1 MSHLGVVEDTLF
13 VPMLGRIYA
22 SEHCPQII
30 TLNTWKGGISR
41 MKQRKTVEDY
51 LKAVYLLQKQNGS
64 VRGADIAA
72 ELHVSRPTV
81 SVSLKELEKE
91 GYLFLDGAREVHLTD
106 KGQTVAR
113 ETYER
118 HQTFQ
123 SLLEDLGV
131 DGKTAAED
139 ACQMEHAVSPKSYEA
154 LRRWTNRK
162 KASGCE

>member
-1 MSHLGVVEDTLF
+1 
-13 VPMLGRIYA
+13 
-22 SEHCPQII
+22 
-30 TLNTWKGGISR
+30 

-51 LKAVYLLQKQNGS
+51 LKAVYLLKKQNSS

-91 GYLFLDGAREVHLTD
+91 GYLFLDDIREVHLTD

-123 SLLEDLGV
+123 SLLEIWAWM
-131 DGKTAAED
+131 GK
-139 ACQMEHAVSPKSYEA
+139 
-154 LRRWTNRK
+154 LRRRMPAKWNMP
-162 KASGCE
+162 

>member
-1 MSHLGVVEDTLF
+1 MERRHKPYET
-13 VPMLGRIYA
+13 
-22 SEHCPQII
+22 
-30 TLNTWKGGISR
+30 K
-41 MKQRKTVEDY
+41 KTVEDY
-51 LKAVYLLQKQNGS
+51 LKAVYLLQKAKRLRTWCGYCS
-64 VRGADIAA
+64 RASCVASHSFRFA
-72 ELHVSRPTV
+72 ERVG
-81 SVSLKELEKE
+81 KE

>member
-1 MSHLGVVEDTLF
+1 
-13 VPMLGRIYA
+13 
-22 SEHCPQII
+22 
-30 TLNTWKGGISR
+30 

-51 LKAVYLLQKQNGS
+51 LKAAYLLQKQNGS

-91 GYLFLDGAREVHLTD
+91 GYLFLDDIREVHLTD

-139 ACQMEHAVSPKSYEA
+139 ACRMEHVVSAESFA
-154 LRRWTNRK
+154 AIK
-162 KASGCE
+162 KHITQGHELPEKAKEDTVYVKGSC

>member
-1 MSHLGVVEDTLF
+1 
-13 VPMLGRIYA
+13 
-22 SEHCPQII
+22 
-30 TLNTWKGGISR
+30 

-81 SVSLKELEKE
+81 SVSLK
-91 GYLFLDGAREVHLTD
+91 VHLTD

>member
-1 MSHLGVVEDTLF
+1 
-13 VPMLGRIYA
+13 
-22 SEHCPQII
+22 
-30 TLNTWKGGISR
+30 

-91 GYLFLDGAREVHLTD
+91 GYLFLDGAR
-106 KGQTVAR
+106 QTVAR

>member
-1 MSHLGVVEDTLF
+1 MERRHKPYETKKNSGGLSESRVFAAKAKRLRTWCGYCSRASCVASYSFRFAERVGE
-13 VPMLGRIYA
+13 GRL
-22 SEHCPQII
+22 P
-30 TLNTWKGGISR
+30 
-41 MKQRKTVEDY
+41 
-51 LKAVYLLQKQNGS
+51 
-64 VRGADIAA
+64 
-72 ELHVSRPTV
+72 
-81 SVSLKELEKE
+81 
-91 GYLFLDGAREVHLTD
+91 FLDDIREVHLTD

-139 ACQMEHAVSPKSYEA
+139 ACQMEHAVSQKSYEA
-154 LRRWTNRK
+154 LRKWTNRK

>member
-1 MSHLGVVEDTLF
+1 
-13 VPMLGRIYA
+13 
-22 SEHCPQII
+22 
-30 TLNTWKGGISR
+30 

-139 ACQMEHAVSPKSYEA
+139 ACKIEHDISDETFAAIKRHVKSKQEEREA
-154 LRRWTNRK
+154 D
-162 KASGCE
+162 KAEA

>member
-1 MSHLGVVEDTLF
+1 
-13 VPMLGRIYA
+13 
-22 SEHCPQII
+22 
-30 TLNTWKGGISR
+30 

-51 LKAVYLLQKQNGS
+51 LKAVYLLKKQNSS

-81 SVSLKELEKE
+81 SVSLKELE
-91 GYLFLDGAREVHLTD
+91 

-139 ACQMEHAVSPKSYEA
+139 ACQMEHAVSQKSYEA
-154 LRRWTNRK
+154 LRKWTNRK

>member
-1 MSHLGVVEDTLF
+1 
-13 VPMLGRIYA
+13 
-22 SEHCPQII
+22 
-30 TLNTWKGGISR
+30 

-72 ELHVSRPTV
+72 EETAHDLAAPAVAFRLVHPY
-81 SVSLKELEKE
+81 

>member
-1 MSHLGVVEDTLF
+1 MV
-13 VPMLGRIYA
+13 RI
-22 SEHCPQII
+22 
-30 TLNTWKGGISR
+30 
-41 MKQRKTVEDY
+41 
-51 LKAVYLLQKQNGS
+51 LQQS
-64 VRGADIAA
+64 FMCRV
-72 ELHVSRPTV
+72 
-81 SVSLKELEKE
+81 
-91 GYLFLDGAREVHLTD
+91 FLDGAREVHLTD

>member
-1 MSHLGVVEDTLF
+1 
-13 VPMLGRIYA
+13 
-22 SEHCPQII
+22 
-30 TLNTWKGGISR
+30 

-118 HQTFQ
+118 HQ
-123 SLLEDLGV
+123 DLPVPFRRPGR
-131 DGKTAAED
+131 GWENCGGGCLPNGT
-139 ACQMEHAVSPKSYEA
+139 CRKSEK
-154 LRRWTNRK
+154 L
-162 KASGCE
+162 

>member
-1 MSHLGVVEDTLF
+1 
-13 VPMLGRIYA
+13 
-22 SEHCPQII
+22 
-30 TLNTWKGGISR
+30 

-139 ACQMEHAVSPKSYEA
+139 ACQMEHAVNPKSYEA

>member
-1 MSHLGVVEDTLF
+1 MERRHKPYETKKNGGGLSES
-13 VPMLGRIYA
+13 RIFA
-22 SEHCPQII
+22 EKAKQ
-30 TLNTWKGGISR
+30 LRTWCGYCSR
-41 MKQRKTVEDY
+41 
-51 LKAVYLLQKQNGS
+51 A
-64 VRGADIAA
+64 
-72 ELHVSRPTV
+72 HVSRPTV

-91 GYLFLDGAREVHLTD
+91 GYLFLDDIREVHLTD

>member
-1 MSHLGVVEDTLF
+1 
-13 VPMLGRIYA
+13 
-22 SEHCPQII
+22 
-30 TLNTWKGGISR
+30 

-91 GYLFLDGAREVHLTD
+91 GYLFLDGARD
-106 KGQTVAR
+106 
-113 ETYER
+113 
-118 HQTFQ
+118 QTFQ